1 MLNVNEEL
9 ENVLQTN
16 NKEEIVVFMNN
27 YREELTKAQFKKLM
41 NRYHELEAQ
50 KNASAER
57 TAE

>member
-1 MLNVNEEL
+1 MLNVIEEL

-16 NKEEIVVFMNN
+16 NKEEIVEFMNN

-50 KNASAER
+50 ENESAER